1 MDYNREPP
9 TKGRK
14 KKDKAREKHDRNG
27 TYTAKHVRVQEALK
41 ERVGPRAP
49 QQPPKGPK

>member
-1 MDYNREPP
+1 MDYSREPP

-27 TYTAKHVRVQEALK
+27 SYTAKHVRIQEALK
-41 ERVGPRAP
+41 EAVGPRP
-49 QQPPKGPK
+49 QKGPK